1 MFDPFV
7 FVLGFEADQIHA
19 SFSAVVSSVEPIPVG
34 TRDGRVAGS
43 PGEEV
48 VVPSVVLNATIVQSC
63 KCEFEKKM
71 RSFLVLLLQHF
82 VSSSQENYSR
92 DPLRAE
98 VRFSWF
104 FAMLVDVRMVL
115 EIPFQTIYGS
125 KP

>member
-63 KCEFEKKM
+63 KCEFEKKNEII
-71 RSFLVLLLQHF
+71 FGLVLLLQHF

-104 FAMLVDVRMVL
+104 FVMLL
-115 EIPFQTIYGS
+115 
-125 KP
+125 

>member
-34 TRDGRVAGS
+34 TSDGRVAGS

-63 KCEFEKKM
+63 KEFDEM
-71 RSFLVLLLQHF
+71 RSFLVL
-82 VSSSQENYSR
+82 
-92 DPLRAE
+92 
-98 VRFSWF
+98 
-104 FAMLVDVRMVL
+104 
-115 EIPFQTIYGS
+115 
-125 KP
+125 